1 MNKPK
6 KPLRGLFASTE
17 APVSTPTR
25 TPIPVPTPRRDIPQ
39 RPKTPNKPKTPP
51 ERLAPPP
58 RIKPAVPMMI
68 MESSTTTEEPTVTQV
83 ANYDS
88 AESRVMAIQYNF
100 ESMRSVREGWLE
112 NDYAQFLKRLDHLQT
127 EAFLL
132 RGKLLSEAKVRFFE
146 TSKIGWA
153 TFCDSELGMN
163 YTTANQYIRVSNEFD
178 VTSHQRPD
186 LGFEHFK
193 AMLPLSIEDRAIF
206 LEDSQTW
213 SVKTIRNR
221 VRELVKGKSS
231 RQTSTTV
238 KEAHRQSAR
247 FIRSLQ
253 AIKSDVAIHGESF
266 QELSQTQRW
275 QISAACQNIA
285 AHLNQLARV
294 MNEEPVIEPSLRT
307 AHLRAG
313 AFATVDGVEAMQEI
327 LPVLDTSDRSN

>member
-17 APVSTPTR
+17 APVGTPTR
-25 TPIPVPTPRRDIPQ
+25 TPIPVPIPKRDIPQ
-39 RPKTPNKPKTPP
+39 KPPTPNKPKLPP

-58 RIKPAVPMMI
+58 RIKPAFPMMI
-68 MESSTTTEEPTVTQV
+68 MESATPTEEQTVAPV
-83 ANYDS
+83 ANLYS
-88 AESRVMAIQYNF
+88 TESRVMALQYNF

-146 TSKIGWA
+146 TSNVGWA
-153 TFCDSELGMN
+153 TFCDARLGMN
-163 YTTANQYIRVSNEFD
+163 YTTANQYIRVSAEFD

-193 AMLPLSIEDRAIF
+193 AMLPLSIDDRSVF
-206 LEDSQTW
+206 LEDRQTW

-221 VRELVKGKSS
+221 VREIIKGKSP
-231 RQTSTTV
+231 RQTSSTA
-238 KEAHRQSAR
+238 KETHRQSVR
-247 FIRSLQ
+247 FIKSLQ
-253 AIKSDVAIHGESF
+253 AIKSDVAIYGESF

-285 AHLNQLARV
+285 AHLNQLARF
-294 MNEEPVIEPSLRT
+294 MNEEPVIEPSLLT

-327 LPVLDTSDRSN
+327 RPVLDSSDRPN